1 MTLANRIESFD
12 KLGQF
17 FDQFK
22 SKGHKKNNLKEN
34 ELFFEAFEM
43 LLKRAKENNGW
54 FTEDQMYFAIEGWAK
69 LLNKTNLEYWVK
81 PYDLKDETTPL
92 NIGVIMAGNIP
103 LVGFHDFLSV
113 LISGNKVQ
121 AKMSSNDPYLIPMI
135 SLFLKETNPEFKE
148 LIDVVNES
156 LSGYDAVIATGSDN
170 TARYFDYYFGKKP
183 NIIRHNR
190 NSIAV
195 LTGEENQDQLRSLG
209 EDIFRYYGL
218 GCRNVSKIF
227 VPKDYDFD
235 QLFNA
240 VYDFKYLTGN
250 QKYMNNYDYNKA
262 VFLMSLSKNMLENG
276 FLVLKE
282 DSSYS
287 SPIATLF
294 YEQYENL
301 DDLKSKLKEDSNKIQ
316 CRVGLPEFCEID
328 FGEAQR
334 PGLND
339 YADGVD
345 VLTFLKSLQ

>member
-17 FDQFK
+17 FAQFK
-22 SKGHKKNNLKEN
+22 PSGHQKNNLKEN
-34 ELFFEAFEM
+34 ELFFEAFEL

-54 FTEDQMYFAIEGWAK
+54 FTEDQVYFAVQGWAK
-69 LLNKTNLEYWVK
+69 LLTKANLENWTN
-81 PYDLKDETTPL
+81 PYDLSDENSPL

-121 AKMSSNDPYLIPMI
+121 AKMSSNDPHLIPMI
-135 SLFLKETNPEFKE
+135 SLLLKETNPEFKN
-148 LIDVVNES
+148 LIDIVDDS
-156 LSGYDAVIATGSDN
+156 LSGFDAVIATGSDN
-170 TARYFDYYFGKKP
+170 TARYFEYYFGKKP

-195 LTGEENQDQLRSLG
+195 ITGNETEEQLKALG

-227 VPKDYDFD
+227 VPNNYDFD
-235 QLFNA
+235 QFFNA
-240 VYDFKYLTGN
+240 VYDFKFLTGN

-294 YEQYENL
+294 YEKYEEL
-301 DDLKSKLKEDSNKIQ
+301 DQLKIKLNADSNNIQ
-316 CRVGLPEFCEID
+316 CRVGLPDFCEID
-328 FGEAQR
+328 FGQAQQ

-345 VLTFLKSLQ
+345 VLTFLKNLK